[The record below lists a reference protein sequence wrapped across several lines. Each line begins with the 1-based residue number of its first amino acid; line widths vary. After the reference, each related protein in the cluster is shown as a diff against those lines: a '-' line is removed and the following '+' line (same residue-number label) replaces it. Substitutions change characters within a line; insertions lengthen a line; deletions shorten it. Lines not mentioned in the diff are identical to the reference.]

1 VAHLVWDWN
10 GTLLDDLT
18 LVVEATNASLALFG
32 GEPTTADAHR
42 REFRRPVSAY
52 YALVLGRALDDAEF
66 GRLDQV
72 FHTAYGDGLRTCA
85 LTADAPAAL
94 AAWTGTQSL
103 LSMWF
108 HDELVPTV
116 DRYGLSRHFVRSTGC
131 ARRSA
136 AAPRPRISSRTST
149 PSAGRIRMRPDR
161 RLGRRLRRRRGG
173 QRPMRAVRGRVH
185 RCRAALRHRT
195 AGRGYPRRGRPPGP
209 NGPVGLVVSRA
220 GGVCGRR

>member
-32 GEPTTADAHR
+32 AEPTTADAHR

-72 FHTAYGDGLRTCA
+72 FHTAYGDGLLACA

-116 DRYGLSRHFVRSTGC
+116 DRYGLTGHFVRVDGLRATVGGGSKTPHLVAHLEALGLAGSEC
-131 ARRSA
+131 VLIGDSVDDSDAAEAVNARCVLY
-136 AAPRPRISSRTST
+136 
-149 PSAGRIRMRPDR
+149 AGGFTDAE
-161 RLGRRLRRRRGG
+161 RLY
-173 QRPMRAVRGRVH
+173 A
-185 RCRAALRHRT
+185 T
-195 AGRGYPRRGRPPGP
+195 GRP
-209 NGPVGLVVSRA
+209 VA
-220 GGVCGRR
+220 GTLAEAVHLARTVR